1 MKKWQVL
8 LSAAVLAAG
17 IGFGGIAQAAEIA
30 EPAAAST
37 VGAEVSNSVKGKI
50 WGSHVVELPVITEID
65 YAEGLAA
72 DDALLG
78 RYVGCSL
85 IGKVLDNADMI
96 VGRSMDFYFSN
107 RPAYILRTAVP
118 GYYKTVGLAYNALA
132 GPTFEEVEKNG
143 ISEKD
148 ISGMIFFTTDIM
160 NEKGLYVEANM
171 RPEEPEEETGIK
183 PSSGTNPGAEY
194 RMSFI
199 ALIRFLGE
207 RAANVDEAV
216 ALAKTVDVHG
226 MKTEHSEWGG
236 ALFLADP
243 SGHHGLLELVDNK
256 LVWTDGAVGH
266 TNFYYSDGYR
276 DKAKY
281 GNGYGRF
288 DVLVKGL
295 DAVKTERDMM
305 DLIYKVRYTQLIR
318 PETCAFNPLTE
329 FTGIESPAFE
339 KFGGKL
345 TAKVAMDPA
354 NYDELMKTA
363 MAAFADKR
371 DWTLQQLRDDGTLWQ
386 SQFQVVANCNKKNL
400 HVMCFEDPNLVFDFT
415 VEK

>member
-1 MKKWQVL
+1 MKKWQAL

-17 IGFGGIAQAAEIA
+17 IGFGGDMGYAAET
-30 EPAAAST
+30 AAAPAVAT
-37 VGAEVSNSVKGKI
+37 VAQSEMVKGKV
-50 WGSHVVELPVITEID
+50 WGSHVIELPVITEIN

-72 DDALLG
+72 DDKLLG
-78 RYVGCSL
+78 QYVGCSL
-85 IGKVLDNADMI
+85 ISKVLDNGDMI
-96 VGRSMDFYFSN
+96 VGRSLDFYFSN

-143 ISEKD
+143 ISQKD

-160 NEKGLYVEANM
+160 NEKGLYVEADM

-194 RMSFI
+194 RMSFV

-256 LVWTDGAVGH
+256 LIWTDGAVGQ
-266 TNFYYSDGYR
+266 TNFYYSEGYR

-288 DVLVKGL
+288 DVLVKGI
-295 DAVKTERDMM
+295 DAVKTEQDMM
-305 DLIYKVRYTQLIR
+305 DLIYKVRYTQLIH
-318 PETCAFNPLTE
+318 PETCAFDPLTE
-329 FTGIESPAFE
+329 FTGIASPAFE

-345 TAKVAMDPA
+345 TAKAAMDPA
-354 NYDELMKTA
+354 NHEELMQIA
-363 MAAFADKR
+363 IASFADKR

-386 SQFQVVANCNKKNL
+386 SQFQVVANCNRRNL
-400 HVMCFEDPNLVFDFT
+400 HVMCFEDPKLIFDFT

>member
-1 MKKWQVL
+1 MKKWQAL

-17 IGFGGIAQAAEIA
+17 IGFGGDMGYAAET
-30 EPAAAST
+30 AAAPAVAT
-37 VGAEVSNSVKGKI
+37 VAQSEMVKGKV
-50 WGSHVVELPVITEID
+50 WGSHVIELPVITEIN

-72 DDALLG
+72 DDKLLG
-78 RYVGCSL
+78 QYVGCSL
-85 IGKVLDNADMI
+85 ISKVLDNGDMI
-96 VGRSMDFYFSN
+96 VGRSLDFYFSN

-143 ISEKD
+143 ISQKD

-160 NEKGLYVEANM
+160 NEKGLYVEADM

-194 RMSFI
+194 RMSFV

-256 LVWTDGAVGH
+256 LIWTDGAVGQ
-266 TNFYYSDGYR
+266 TNFYYSEGYR

-288 DVLVKGL
+288 DVLVKGI
-295 DAVKTERDMM
+295 DAVKTEQDMM
-305 DLIYKVRYTQLIR
+305 DLIYKVRYTQLIH
-318 PETCAFNPLTE
+318 PETCAFDPLTE
-329 FTGIESPAFE
+329 FTGIASPAFE

-345 TAKVAMDPA
+345 TAKAAMDPA
-354 NYDELMKTA
+354 NHEELMQIA
-363 MAAFADKR
+363 IASFADKR

-386 SQFQVVANCNKKNL
+386 SQFQVVANCNRRKL
-400 HVMCFEDPNLVFDFT
+400 HVMCFEDPELIFDFT

>member
-1 MKKWQVL
+1 MKKWQAL

-17 IGFGGIAQAAEIA
+17 IGFGGDMGYAAET
-30 EPAAAST
+30 AAAPAVATEAQS
-37 VGAEVSNSVKGKI
+37 EMVKGKV
-50 WGSHVVELPVITEID
+50 WGSHVIELPVITEIN

-72 DDALLG
+72 DDKLLG
-78 RYVGCSL
+78 QYVGCSL
-85 IGKVLDNADMI
+85 ISKVLDNGDMI
-96 VGRSMDFYFSN
+96 VGRSLDFYFSN

-143 ISEKD
+143 ISQKD

-160 NEKGLYVEANM
+160 NEKGLYVEADM

-194 RMSFI
+194 RMSFV

-256 LVWTDGAVGH
+256 LIWTDGAVGQ
-266 TNFYYSDGYR
+266 TNFYYSEGYR

-288 DVLVKGL
+288 DVLVKGI
-295 DAVKTERDMM
+295 DAVKTEQDMM
-305 DLIYKVRYTQLIR
+305 DLIYKVRYTQLIH
-318 PETCAFNPLTE
+318 PETCAFDPLTE
-329 FTGIESPAFE
+329 FTGIASPAFE

-345 TAKVAMDPA
+345 TAKAAMDPA
-354 NYDELMKTA
+354 NHEELMQIA
-363 MAAFADKR
+363 IASFADKC

-386 SQFQVVANCNKKNL
+386 SQFQVVANCNRRNL
-400 HVMCFEDPNLVFDFT
+400 HVMCFEDPKLIFDFT